1 MYIPPI
7 NVNVPIDTYTSKTTT
22 STEVQEV
29 VKAQP
34 VAAVQSEASAQPQL
48 AEPNLEA
55 LAEAVKQ
62 INEAV
67 KQKNVG
73 LQFSIDED
81 TNETVVKVIDSQ
93 TNAIIRQI
101 PSVEALEIAKALDKL
116 EGMLVQ
122 KKA

>member
-1 MYIPPI
+1 MDIRPVNL
-7 NVNVPIDTYTSKTTT
+7 NVQVDAYTSKT
-22 STEVQEV
+22 STNTVVPEV
-29 VKAQP
+29 VNTQP
-34 VAAVQSEASAQPQL
+34 VAVVQSNASI
-48 AEPNLEA
+48 EPKPTETSLEA

-81 TNETVVKVIDSQ
+81 TNETVVKVIDTQ
-93 TNAIIRQI
+93 TNDLIRQI

-116 EGMLVQ
+116 EGMLFQ